1 MYHDKSNISLV
12 ARSAQQQKNG
22 ADYGLFSIAFSSALA
37 FGGDPSTVTYDVA
50 LLRAYLIKGFGN
62 NLMVALSVTE
72 KCKYFRFIV
81 EQYCVCCM
89 PYWRTDKIGTRM
101 AECECCKR

>member
-1 MYHDKSNISLV
+1 MLFEVTSYLYHDKSNISLV

-37 FGGDPSTVTYDVA
+37 FGGDLSTVTYDVP
-50 LLRAYLIKGFGN
+50 LLRAHSVKCFGN

-72 KCKYFRFIV
+72 KGAIK
-81 EQYCVCCM
+81 
-89 PYWRTDKIGTRM
+89 
-101 AECECCKR
+101 